1 MAHVIDRFLCIA
13 SYEKGQE
20 FMRQC
25 AEMGVRPSLLTVQ
38 KLREAAWPREV
49 LEDIHLMPDEYS
61 VSDLMKTVCWMSRG
75 RQFDRVIA
83 LDEFDLDAAAR
94 VREHTRIPGMGVTS
108 TAYYRDKL
116 AMRTG
121 ASESGFL
128 VPPFCRVLNYDELR
142 GYMKQVHGP
151 WLLKPRAEASALGI
165 RKIYEPEQ
173 LWRTLDELGDTQTN
187 YLLEQFVPGDIFHV
201 DSIISEHK
209 VVFSAVHQYGKPP
222 MQVMHEGGVFTTRT
236 VNRQSRE
243 WTELTALN
251 ARLAPDLGMARGV
264 THAEYIR
271 AHEDGRFYFLEIA
284 ARVGG
289 AFISDLV
296 ETATGINLWR
306 EWARLEVLHLR
317 GESYVLPSFTEKYA
331 GSVLCLATTEEPD
344 TSAFNAPEI
353 VKRMK
358 KHHHAGLIVCSES
371 AGRVR
376 ELVDQYSSEFAQ
388 RFLAALPPPEK
399 PLPERPWLRE

>member
-151 WLLKPRAEASALGI
+151 WLLKPRACAAILPRHS
-165 RKIYEPEQ
+165 
-173 LWRTLDELGDTQTN
+173 
-187 YLLEQFVPGDIFHV
+187 LLEN
-201 DSIISEHK
+201 DST
-209 VVFSAVHQYGKPP
+209 
-222 MQVMHEGGVFTTRT
+222 TTR
-236 VNRQSRE
+236 S
-243 WTELTALN
+243 
-251 ARLAPDLGMARGV
+251 G
-264 THAEYIR
+264 AENS
-271 AHEDGRFYFLEIA
+271 HF
-284 ARVGG
+284 
-289 AFISDLV
+289 
-296 ETATGINLWR
+296 
-306 EWARLEVLHLR
+306 LR
-317 GESYVLPSFTEKYA
+317 GSM
-331 GSVLCLATTEEPD
+331 
-344 TSAFNAPEI
+344 
-353 VKRMK
+353 R
-358 KHHHAGLIVCSES
+358 
-371 AGRVR
+371 
-376 ELVDQYSSEFAQ
+376 
-388 RFLAALPPPEK
+388 
-399 PLPERPWLRE
+399 